1 MKSKSIGA
9 VALLFLMTS
18 AELVLA
24 QDMASQLI
32 GVWRQTSIVRKYV
45 ETDEMVN
52 RQGPGGVTMFVR
64 GGFFAHRNGP
74 AQFFGSGTYKAE
86 SDVVI
91 LHYQVSSD
99 ATWIGQERRA
109 TMKIVDN
116 VLTWTSDRFKDFE
129 GKDYNLVLTLE
140 RME

>member
-9 VALLFLMTS
+9 VALLFLMMS
-18 AELVLA
+18 SELALA

-45 ETDEMVN
+45 ETGEMVN

-64 GGFFAHRNGP
+64 GGFFAHRNDP

-86 SDVVI
+86 SDVVV
-91 LHYQVSSD
+91 LRYQVSSD
-99 ATWIGQERRA
+99 ASWIGQERRV
-109 TMKIVDN
+109 TMRIV
-116 VLTWTSDRFKDFE
+116 VRSDLDKPPFKDFE
-129 GKDYNLVLTLE
+129 VGHNLSSRWTNG
-140 RME
+140 